1 MPRPRSLT
9 PDQLA
14 VAALAVIDRAGL
26 GGLTMRTVADELGM
40 GTMSI
45 YRYVPDRE
53 QLERL
58 VVDQVMGGV
67 DFSVPP
73 AGTWREQIAVV
84 CERIRLAVAAH
95 PHVVPL
101 LLVHRQ
107 ASAGVRRSGEALL
120 EILAGAGLD
129 GERRVLAFRA
139 LLSWLTGALAA
150 EGLGALAGTGTAV
163 LAEQH
168 NYPRLAETARVARTV
183 PPEREFAAGL
193 DLVLNGIAG
202 YLE

>member
-9 PDQLA
+9 PGQLA
-14 VAALAVIDRAGL
+14 VAALAVIDRDGL

-45 YRYVPDRE
+45 YRYVPDRG
-53 QLERL
+53 QLELL
-58 VVDQVMGGV
+58 VVDHVMGGI
-67 DFSVPP
+67 DFTSPDG
-73 AGTWREQIAVV
+73 AWRERIAVI
-84 CERIRLAVAAH
+84 CERIRLGVAAH
-95 PHVVPL
+95 PHVIPL

-107 ASAGVRRSGEALL
+107 ASRGVRASGEALL

-139 LLSWLTGALAA
+139 LLSWLTGALAT
-150 EGLGALAGTGTAV
+150 EGLGSLAGAGTAA
-163 LAEQH
+163 LAEQDD
-168 NYPRLAETARVARTV
+168 YPRLAETARVARTV
-183 PPEREFAAGL
+183 PAEREFATGL
-193 DLVLNGIAG
+193 DLVLRGIAT